1 MKKVK
6 TSAKGRVCRYRN
18 CHNILS
24 IYNHEEYCHVHQL
37 MALSGNTANISGR
50 KKTRVLNKNK

>member
-18 CHNILS
+18 CRNILS

-37 MALSGNTANISGR
+37 MALSGNITNTAGR
-50 KKTRVLNKNK
+50 KKIRILNKKK

>member
-37 MALSGNTANISGR
+37 MALSGNIGNASGR
-50 KKTRVLNKNK
+50 KKTRALSKNK

>member
-1 MKKVK
+1 MKKVR

-24 IYNHEEYCHVHQL
+24 IYNHEEYCHVHRL
-37 MALSGNTANISGR
+37 LALSGSIKKPSGL
-50 KKTRVLNKNK
+50 KKIKAKK

>member
-6 TSAKGRVCRYRN
+6 TSAKGRVCRYRK

-24 IYNHEEYCHVHQL
+24 IYNHELYCHVHQL
-37 MALSGNTANISGR
+37 LALQGSTAKSLR
-50 KKTRVLNKNK
+50 QKKIKE